1 MESPAREA
9 LQGPNPSPSPPPS
22 GSFFPATPS
31 LQYRSVFS
39 EECEALALRVAEA
52 ARPTPPPFGPLRLPS
67 TIEAETLTPL
77 WTDSILNETFT
88 QTPAPPPPP
97 SSPNRTFCC
106 EGNNASALEATYSI
120 CGEASARSSGLYR
133 TFEEEAAPLVTST
146 PAPLG
151 EEMNARAGIGRGLL
165 SEEGGCSQGG
175 ASTKKRRLSPGS
187 RSPGCPAPKKTA
199 LRGKGAP
206 GKASGG
212 KPKEKE
218 AAGVARPNLGKKQ
231 LPSGM
236 KTGLAEVPQE
246 KKSALS
252 AQLHSHLA
260 RKPPLGS
267 SVAHQVPKLQE
278 ENKPSRTK
286 LPVPAAGGPKTS
298 KMGVQKPPKEKELKT
313 ESNRKQ
319 PIAKS
324 LSQSADLDGRR
335 TGGALMPVG
344 QIPRDAPGH
353 ASCLQCQR
361 LLQENQLLAEEI
373 QHLKTLLESYQGT
386 SS

>member
-9 LQGPNPSPSPPPS
+9 LQGPNPSPPPPQ

-31 LQYRSVFS
+31 LLYRSVFS
-39 EECEALALRVAEA
+39 EECEALALRAAAAEA
-52 ARPTPPPFGPLRLPS
+52 ERPTPPRPFGPLRLPS

-77 WTDSILNETFT
+77 WTDSILSETFT
-88 QTPAPPPPP
+88 QTP

-106 EGNNASALEATYSI
+106 EGKNASALEATYSI

-146 PAPLG
+146 PAPLA
-151 EEMNARAGIGRGLL
+151 EEVNARAGIGRG
-165 SEEGGCSQGG
+165 CSQGE
-175 ASTKKRRLSPGS
+175 ASAKKRRLSPGS
-187 RSPGCPAPKKTA
+187 RSPGCPTPKKTA

-206 GKASGG
+206 RKASGG
-212 KPKEKE
+212 RPKEKE
-218 AAGVARPNLGKKQ
+218 GGRVARPNPGKKQ

-286 LPVPAAGGPKTS
+286 LPVPAG
-298 KMGVQKPPKEKELKT
+298 
-313 ESNRKQ
+313 
-319 PIAKS
+319 
-324 LSQSADLDGRR
+324 
-335 TGGALMPVG
+335 
-344 QIPRDAPGH
+344 
-353 ASCLQCQR
+353 
-361 LLQENQLLAEEI
+361 
-373 QHLKTLLESYQGT
+373 
-386 SS
+386 